1 MGIPVTEFVRPVTT
15 LLEQAR
21 DAILAAGVKAE
32 VYTGSSWKK
41 LEDVIGTALVQGGGE
56 PVAIVCYAGSEYAND
71 PRRVLLMNIVVVSL
85 HTRVAPGVPDALS
98 AARSIT
104 EALDEKTTTETEADG
119 WTVRDVW
126 HVESEDILDLDKLN
140 AAAAVI
146 LTVTVEDR

>member
-98 AARSIT
+98 AARAIT
-104 EALDEKTTTETEADG
+104 EALDEKTTTEVEADG
-119 WTVRDVW
+119 WAVRDVW

>member
-21 DAILAAGVKAE
+21 DAILVAGVKAE

-41 LEDVIGTALVQGGGE
+41 LEDVIGTALAQGGGE

-98 AARSIT
+98 AARAIT
-104 EALDEKTTTETEADG
+104 EALDEKTTTEVEADG

-126 HVESEDILDLDKLN
+126 HVESEDFLDLTKLN
-140 AAAAVI
+140 AAAAVM
-146 LTVTVEDR
+146 LAVTVEDR

>member
-85 HTRVAPGVPDALS
+85 HTQVAPGVPDALA
-98 AARSIT
+98 AARTIT
-104 EALDEKTTTETEADG
+104 EALDEKTTTELEADG

-126 HVESEDILDLDKLN
+126 HVASEDILDLDKLN

-146 LTVTVEDR
+146 LAVTVEDR

>member
-98 AARSIT
+98 AARAIT
-104 EALDEKTTTETEADG
+104 EALDEKTTTEVEADG

>member
-98 AARSIT
+98 AARTIT
-104 EALDEKTTTETEADG
+104 EALDEKTTTEVDADG

-126 HVESEDILDLDKLN
+126 HVASEDILDLDKLN

-146 LTVTVEDR
+146 LAVTVEDR

>member
-98 AARSIT
+98 AARAIT
-104 EALDEKTTTETEADG
+104 EALDEKTTTEVEADG

-126 HVESEDILDLDKLN
+126 HVASEDILDLDKLN

-146 LTVTVEDR
+146 LAVTVEDR

>member
-56 PVAIVCYAGSEYAND
+56 PVAIICYAGSEYAND

-98 AARSIT
+98 AARAIT
-104 EALDEKTTTETEADG
+104 EALDEKTTTEVEADG

-126 HVESEDILDLDKLN
+126 HVASEDILDLDKLN

>member
-85 HTRVAPGVPDALS
+85 HTQVAPGVPDALS
-98 AARSIT
+98 AARTIT
-104 EALDEKTTTETEADG
+104 EALDEKTTTEVEADG

>member
-21 DAILAAGVKAE
+21 DAILASGVKAE

-98 AARSIT
+98 AARTIT
-104 EALDEKTTTETEADG
+104 EALDEKTTTEVEADG

-126 HVESEDILDLDKLN
+126 HVASEDILDLDKLN

>member
-32 VYTGSSWKK
+32 VYTGSSWKR
-41 LEDVIGTALVQGGGE
+41 LEDTIGTALVQGGSK

-85 HTRVAPGVPDALS
+85 HTRVAPGVMNALD
-98 AARSIT
+98 AARAIT
-104 EALDEKTTTETEADG
+104 GALDEKATTEEEADG

-126 HVESEDILDLDKLN
+126 HVESEDFLDLTKLN
-140 AAAAVI
+140 AAAAVM
-146 LTVTVEDR
+146 LAVTVEDR

>member
-41 LEDVIGTALVQGGGE
+41 LEDVIGTALAQGGGE

-98 AARSIT
+98 AARAIT
-104 EALDEKTTTETEADG
+104 EALDEKATTEEEADG

-126 HVESEDILDLDKLN
+126 HVESEDFLDLTKLN
-140 AAAAVI
+140 AAAAVM
-146 LTVTVEDR
+146 LAVTVEDR